1 MATPTGTRSNRWSM
15 RIALALASV
24 GMTVLLAEFAVRAV
38 MPAGRLLSPT
48 AIEVFAE
55 RAAREAT
62 MIRAD
67 DELGHAPVL
76 GGPWYDERGAL
87 RTSPRIDGEGPE
99 TQFVFLGDSVTRRGS
114 LVNPLAAMWDGGKA
128 TFWNAGVESWNP
140 VQEVAGW
147 FRSQRAIAPQRVVL
161 TLHNNDLTE
170 STVACLRSGKLTLCN
185 PGSFVPIDPAAYRRS
200 ILYELLIHFRHTD
213 RLRPEH
219 YTFREREVES
229 ALQRLR
235 DDVAQ
240 SGAEL
245 SIVLLPIFA
254 KSNAWQE
261 HERRARERELELLAS
276 LRIPFV
282 DLQPVCDE
290 ITSAGLTVR
299 IVETDPYHP
308 DDACGAMLA
317 FAASDLVLGPAPVRA
332 VAESLVVAIGDKQR
346 IAIDAFATHR
356 GRDVA
361 LLPCGNDALPQRELD
376 AQAIASAERF
386 RLDDAGRVHAEIA
399 VPLGAQHGDLR
410 WHRPVVLDDTGA
422 IVARGRAVPLRVAA
436 PVR

>member
-1 MATPTGTRSNRWSM
+1 M

-24 GMTVLLAEFAVRAV
+24 GMTALLAEFAVRAV

-55 RAAREAT
+55 RAAREST
-62 MIRAD
+62 MISAD

-87 RTSPRIDGEGPE
+87 RTSPRIDGEGAE

-170 STVACLRSGKLTLCN
+170 STVACLRDGKLTLCN
-185 PGSFVPIDPAAYRRS
+185 PGSFVPINPVAYRRS
-200 ILYELLIHFRHTD
+200 ILYELFVHFRHVD

-219 YTFREREVES
+219 YTFREREVER

-290 ITSAGLTVR
+290 ITSAGLPVR
-299 IVETDPYHP
+299 VIETDPYHP

-317 FAASDLVLGPAPVRA
+317 FAAADLVLGPPPVRA
-332 VAESLVVAIGDKQR
+332 VAESLVVAIGNKQR

-376 AQAIASAERF
+376 AKAIASAVRF
-386 RLDDAGRVHAEIA
+386 RLDDEGRANATIA
-399 VPLGAQHGDLR
+399 VPEGAQHGNLC
-410 WHRPVVLDDTGA
+410 WHRAVVLDASGA
-422 IVARGRAVPLRVAA
+422 IVARSRPLPMRIAA
-436 PVR
+436 SVR

>member
-1 MATPTGTRSNRWSM
+1 M

-24 GMTVLLAEFAVRAV
+24 GMTALLAEFTVRAV
-38 MPAGRLLSPT
+38 MPEGRLLSPT
-48 AIEVFAE
+48 AVEIFAE

-87 RTSPRIDGEGPE
+87 RTSPRIDGEGAE

-170 STVACLRSGKLTLCN
+170 STVACLRDGKLTLCN
-185 PGSFVPIDPAAYRRS
+185 PGSFVPIDPVAYRRS
-200 ILYELLIHFRHTD
+200 ILYELFVHFRHVD

-219 YTFREREVES
+219 YTFREREVEG

-240 SGAEL
+240 CGAEL

-261 HERRARERELELLAS
+261 HERRARERELAMLAS

-290 ITSAGLTVR
+290 ITSAGIPVR
-299 IVETDPYHP
+299 VVETDPYHP

-317 FAASDLVLGPAPVRA
+317 YAAADLVLGPPTVRA
-332 VAESLVVAIGDKQR
+332 VAESLVIALGDTQR
-346 IAIDAFATHR
+346 IAIDAKATHR
-356 GRDVA
+356 GLDVA
-361 LLPCGNDALPQRELD
+361 LVPCGNDALPQRELD
-376 AQAIASAERF
+376 AKAIASAVRF
-386 RLDDAGRVHAEIA
+386 RLDDEGRANATIA
-399 VPLGAQHGDLR
+399 IPEGAQHGDLC
-410 WHRPVVLDDTGA
+410 WHRAVVLDASGA
-422 IVARGRAVPLRVAA
+422 IAARSRPVPMRIAA
-436 PVR
+436 SVR

>member
-87 RTSPRIDGEGPE
+87 RTSPRIDGDGPE

-317 FAASDLVLGPAPVRA
+317 FAAADLVLGPAPVRA
-332 VAESLVVAIGDKQR
+332 VAESLVVAIGNKQR

-376 AQAIASAERF
+376 AKAIASAERF

>member
-24 GMTVLLAEFAVRAV
+24 GMTALLAEFAVRAV

-87 RTSPRIDGEGPE
+87 RTSPRIDGDGPE

-299 IVETDPYHP
+299 VVETDPYHP

-317 FAASDLVLGPAPVRA
+317 FTAADLVLGPAPVRA
-332 VAESLVVAIGDKQR
+332 VAESLVVAIGNKQR

-376 AQAIASAERF
+376 AKAIASAERF

-436 PVR
+436 TVR